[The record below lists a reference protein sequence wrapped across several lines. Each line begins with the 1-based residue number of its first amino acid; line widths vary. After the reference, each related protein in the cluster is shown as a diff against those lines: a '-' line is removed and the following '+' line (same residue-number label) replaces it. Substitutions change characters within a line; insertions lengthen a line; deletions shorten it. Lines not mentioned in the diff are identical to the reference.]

1 MQWDV
6 IKFFVRSMLIILIN
20 KYIKFIKILS
30 CSLNYFSVAIK
41 HHDQGNLLERRL
53 YLEVTIPEIC
63 HGPEYECRQSV
74 IALEQQLRAQI
85 TAHKQEAEGALWMMV
100 GSF

>member
-1 MQWDV
+1 MQCDV
-6 IKFFVRSMLIILIN
+6 IRFFVRSMLIILIN
-20 KYIKFIKILS
+20 KYIKFIKIIF

-41 HHDQGNLLERRL
+41 QNDQGNLLERRI
-53 YLEVTIPEIC
+53 YLKLTIPEIC

-74 IALEQQLRAQI
+74 IALKQQLRAQI
-85 TAHKQEAEGALWMMV
+85 TAHKQEAEGALQMMV

>member
-1 MQWDV
+1 
-6 IKFFVRSMLIILIN
+6 MLIILIN
-20 KYIKFIKILS
+20 KYIKFIKIIF

-41 HHDQGNLLERRL
+41 QNDQGNLLERRV
-53 YLEVTIPEIC
+53 YLKVTIPNDMEIC

-85 TAHKQEAEGALWMMV
+85 TAHKQEAEGALQIMV